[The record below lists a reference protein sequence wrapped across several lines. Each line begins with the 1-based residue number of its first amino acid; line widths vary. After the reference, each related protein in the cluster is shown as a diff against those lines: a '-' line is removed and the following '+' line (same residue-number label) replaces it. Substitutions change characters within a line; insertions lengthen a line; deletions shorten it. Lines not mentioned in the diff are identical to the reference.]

1 MPYKYLLALI
11 LALNLILPSEGW
23 AGKAKKQ
30 KQLSAEQILSSQ
42 VVGVPDAPQGE
53 GFCILVDRKNKRV
66 WAYQDGNMVFESV
79 TTTGKASSP
88 TPRGKFHVIKKHR
101 KWTSTIYHV
110 PMNYFLRLNP
120 HVFGLHAGQIRT
132 QPASHGCIRLPET
145 KAQELFDM
153 CPVGTFVY
161 II

>member
-1 MPYKYLLALI
+1 MSKKIFSLLL
-11 LALNLILPSEGW
+11 LCLFFCPVESW
-23 AGKAKKQ
+23 ASKK
-30 KQLSAEQILSSQ
+30 KRTKTVSAEEYLWSKDVATPRS
-42 VVGVPDAPQGE
+42 PQE
-53 GFCILVDRKNKRV
+53 QGFCILVDTKNQRV
-66 WAYQDGNMVFESV
+66 WAYQDGRPVFESV
-79 TTTGKASSP
+79 TTTGKPSSP
-88 TPRGKFHVIKKHR
+88 TPKGKFHVIKKHK

-132 QPASHGCIRLPET
+132 SPASHGCIRLPEY
-145 KAQELFDM
+145 KAQELFDL

>member
-1 MPYKYLLALI
+1 MVQKFYFLLAICLI
-11 LALNLILPSEGW
+11 VTPAEAW
-23 AGKAKKQ
+23 AGKKK
-30 KQLSAEQILSSQ
+30 KTKMISAEEFLWSKK
-42 VVGVPDAPQGE
+42 VETPRAPE
-53 GFCILVDRKNKRV
+53 AHGFCILVDTKNQRV
-66 WAYQDGNMVFESV
+66 WAFQDSSPVFESV

-88 TPRGKFHVIKKHR
+88 TPKGKFHVIKKHR

-110 PMNYFLRLNP
+110 PMNFFLRLNP

-132 QPASHGCIRLPET
+132 SPASHGCIRLPEA
-145 KAQELFDM
+145 KAQELFDL